1 MANDIGY
8 NGLSTNISGSGSN
21 NRDDFFEVGRAVQ
34 ESISKITILA
44 NAKEQ
49 EILHRL
55 DSDYKSFARGIK
67 SALNDTSYFREGVK
81 AVDPSTGRSF
91 MEYYVQTSE
100 LQNAMSALR
109 SVNGRLSGTS
119 YEIRPPQQMDYI
131 TGTRSFEGR
140 QAQAKAQYEI
150 GRRGGKLLASPTLD
164 NPDLYTY
171 MLPFSSDWA
180 TGVAQDAYLNAIF
193 TESDA
198 LSNLEH
204 SKRASE
210 AEIDLN
216 YAKARKAEM
225 IKKLSASQAKEAGN
239 VWESFEK
246 EQSQQELKAMKDNYA
261 LSKQMR
267 MMDELS
273 ASQAKEAGGV
283 WAEFE
288 AEESMKQRRDS
299 DVEYATW
306 KKVRGE
312 NAQKDKERQREED
325 KKKKDEERQQAK
337 DALSSRTKRL
347 FILGQVISM
356 FTVLLDLTR
365 RILTASLERAS
376 EAKRT
381 EAQARNIGSSYSSM
395 LDYNYADKAY
405 GLKEGTTAGAI
416 FNIQKMFGDPANLD
430 TGALAKLAM
439 VMGNSV
445 GDAVRS
451 GLGGKK
457 PEALMEM
464 IMDAFLKAQQA
475 GVNQFGEQ
483 VGQEEARRNLYTLL
497 SEISP
502 EIALLFSRAV
512 EANSFGIHK
521 GEIETWQDYLN
532 ANKRI
537 QGNMDDQS
545 LKAFT
550 TLGEVVD
557 QVKAKFSNLVN
568 LISTNFLLNLGNLID
583 KINNAD
589 WGKSGEEKITDKEEI
604 QKKLKARQT
613 EISQLMEARKD
624 TMTATLG
631 EFGAMGSFEQ
641 IMSDVDE
648 SPDFWNSA
656 YYPPEVKQRIQ
667 ANKKAVA
674 NWYTSNA
681 LAKGMV
687 VQYLTYGKVLGDITN
702 QLRSEKPEYN
712 WYGYSDEGITQEAKF
727 AVSTMSNPTWTDNYF
742 TGVSTTGFWEMATG
756 EEKYLDK
763 VSKLNSL
770 MQTQN
775 PMEVARFMN
784 AYNDY
789 MNKFASTEGTKE
801 NMDFAKAM
809 DILYKN
815 YEKSTPKHVRKSR
828 VSFGEDEI
836 NKQLAFI
843 LLLHGDV
850 KKQGHMAEQLYG
862 VNSVIAGVNQND
874 LDTIANYYGKFL
886 TEQGANA
893 IGNLTNAGFTIEPQA
908 GATGVFTLK
917 FEADVNGE
925 KLTQE
930 YKNIQLRG
938 KYTEGIEYTSDSTGA
953 RLNTGAVNS
962 SN

>member
-1 MANDIGY
+1 MANNIGY
-8 NGLSTNISGSGSN
+8 NGLSTNVSGSGSN

-81 AVDPSTGRSF
+81 SVDPNTGRSF

-180 TGVAQDAYLNAIF
+180 TGVAQDAYLNSIF

-225 IKKLSASQAKEAGN
+225 MKKLSASQAKEAGD
-239 VWESFEK
+239 VW
-246 EQSQQELKAMKDNYA
+246 D
-261 LSKQMR
+261 
-267 MMDELS
+267 
-273 ASQAKEAGGV
+273 
-283 WAEFE
+283 EFE

-306 KKVRGE
+306 KRVRGE
-312 NAQKDKERQREED
+312 NAQKDKEKQREED

-337 DALSSRTKRL
+337 DALSSRTKKL

-365 RILTASLERAS
+365 RILTASLDRAS

-521 GEIETWQDYLN
+521 GQITSWQDYLN

-550 TLGEVVD
+550 ALGEVVD

-568 LISTNFLLNLGNLID
+568 LISTNFLLNLSNLVD
-583 KINNAD
+583 KINNAG

-624 TMTATLG
+624 TMTATLS

-648 SPDFWNSA
+648 APDFWNSA

-687 VQYLTYGKVLGDITN
+687 VQYLTYGKVLGDIKG
-702 QLRSEKPEYN
+702 QLLSEKPEYN
-712 WYGYSDEGITQEAKF
+712 WYGYSDEGIAQEAKF
-727 AVSTMSNPTWTDNYF
+727 AVSTMSNPEWTDSYF

-756 EEKYLDK
+756 EDKYVDK

-801 NMDFAKAM
+801 NMDFTKAM

-862 VNSVIAGVNQND
+862 TNSVISGVNQND

-893 IGNLTNAGFTIEPQA
+893 IGNLTNTGFTIEPQA

-938 KYTEGIEYTSDSTGA
+938 KYTEGLEYTSDSTGA

>member
-1 MANDIGY
+1 MANNIGY
-8 NGLSTNISGSGSN
+8 NGLSTNVSGSGSN

-67 SALNDTSYFREGVK
+67 SSLNDTSYFREGVK
-81 AVDPSTGRSF
+81 AVDPNTGRSF

-100 LQNAMSALR
+100 LQNAMSAIR

-180 TGVAQDAYLNAIF
+180 TGVAQDAYLNSIF

-225 IKKLSASQAKEAGN
+225 MKKLSASQAKEAGDI
-239 VWESFEK
+239 W
-246 EQSQQELKAMKDNYA
+246 D
-261 LSKQMR
+261 
-267 MMDELS
+267 
-273 ASQAKEAGGV
+273 
-283 WAEFE
+283 EFE

-306 KKVRGE
+306 KRVRGE
-312 NAQKDKERQREED
+312 NAQKDKEKQREED

-337 DALSSRTKRL
+337 DALSSRTKKL

-365 RILTASLERAS
+365 RILTASLDRAS

-568 LISTNFLLNLGNLID
+568 LISTNFLLNLSNLID
-583 KINNAD
+583 KINNAG
-589 WGKSGEEKITDKEEI
+589 WGKSGEENITDKEEI

-648 SPDFWNSA
+648 APDFWNSA

-687 VQYLTYGKVLGDITN
+687 VQYLTYGKVLGDIKG
-702 QLRSEKPEYN
+702 QLLSEKPQYN
-712 WYGYSDEGITQEAKF
+712 WYGYSDEGIAQEAKF

-756 EEKYLDK
+756 EDKYIDK

-801 NMDFAKAM
+801 NMDFTKAM

-828 VSFGEDEI
+828 VSFEADEI

-862 VNSVIAGVNQND
+862 TNSVIAGVNQND

-925 KLTQE
+925 KITQE

-938 KYTEGIEYTSDSTGA
+938 KYTEGLEYTSDSTGA